1 MQYPLLFSKDCNDF
15 KFKLQILFKKW
26 IEFTIYKI
34 DSGLLCINPLFWFN
48 NNESLNIMHHPWS
61 LLRKEICFRRN
72 YAQCYNILKSFKLK
86 TFRCTCHLN
95 LNSFYGRVDY
105 NILLKVINS
114 YVCRCVY
121 ICYALSKENVI
132 YEKQKVFMSTC
143 FNFL

>member
-1 MQYPLLFSKDCNDF
+1 
-15 KFKLQILFKKW
+15 
-26 IEFTIYKI
+26 
-34 DSGLLCINPLFWFN
+34 
-48 NNESLNIMHHPWS
+48 MHHPWS
-61 LLRKEICFRRN
+61 ILRKEICFLRN

-114 YVCRCVY
+114 YVCRCM
-121 ICYALSKENVI
+121 CYALSKENVI

-143 FNFL
+143 FNFYKQMVIKKGSSVISVKYLNFLYMWYRTISSVCFRKFVNTYHKMSIYN